1 MDRITKQEI
10 ENLPKDQLL
19 DVATNL
25 GIEVNLI
32 IWESLMAAGFYEG
45 NPNPEIPIEY
55 KYQFEKIKNMRRD
68 TAQFL
73 DFFQLWPK
81 IRQIVIDKLPAE
93 TPPVTLVIPTEPTV
107 PKKSAYSWL
116 EDLSGWEKRR
126 EMSGVS
132 GDIVALLNIL
142 SGNIPITM
150 GNIENLLVTYDYDR
164 ILKICRVINMLKH
177 SEYYSKLIPEITLGK
192 LEQIYSIL
200 CTSEDFWKLK
210 YEYDFGVIEK
220 PEDIS
225 WRTQY
230 TLTSILRSEDY
241 AEGKWWE
248 ISKRKDL
255 SIGVLEA
262 TMNDPRFKWNW
273 FYLLRRSNLEM
284 YDVAYFWFT
293 HNPEKVKNYEQPPWF
308 DMPIGGVTGNPD
320 KPGSPGYGYAWWAK
334 NRPKTSKLQELVNV
348 RRISTL
354 RTTRNRPVY
363 TPAELKEILKELGLS
378 TKGNKKV
385 LVQRLVDEIQKDPVL
400 DGDMRYRKIYDH
412 LYYEGAGISKY
423 TDDRYI
429 PGG

>member
-19 DVATNL
+19 DVATDL

-73 DFFQLWPK
+73 DFFELWPK

-107 PKKSAYSWL
+107 PKKSAYGWIEEIPGL
-116 EDLSGWEKRR
+116 EKFMFGEI
-126 EMSGVS
+126 SGVS

-164 ILKICRVINMLKH
+164 ILKICKLIYRVEHNK
-177 SEYYSKLIPEITLGK
+177 YYIKQIPEITLGK

-210 YEYDFGVIEK
+210 CEYDFGVIEK

-241 AEGKWWE
+241 AEAKWWE
-248 ISKRKDL
+248 ISQRKDL

-262 TMNDPRFKWNW
+262 TMNDPRFKWDW
-273 FYLLRRSNLEM
+273 FYLLRKSNLVPYE
-284 YDVAYFWFT
+284 VAYFWFT
-293 HNPEKVKNYEQPPWF
+293 HNPEKVKNYEWPPWF
-308 DMPIGGVTGNPD
+308 DMPIGGMTGNPD
-320 KPGSPGYGYAWWAK
+320 NPGSPGYGYKWWRK
-334 NRPKTSKLQELVNV
+334 NRPKTSKLQELVDV
-348 RRISTL
+348 YKISTL

-363 TPAELKEILKELGLS
+363 TPVELRKILKELGLS
-378 TKGNKKV
+378 TKGNKEI
-385 LVQRLVDEIQKDPVL
+385 LVYRLLDPISEDPVL
-400 DGDMRYRKIYDH
+400 DADMRYFEIYDH
-412 LYYEGAGISKY
+412 LDYERAGISRY
-423 TDDRYI
+423 TDGRWK
-429 PGG
+429 